1 METSINE
8 KIVIL
13 GISDNPERYSH
24 KAHQK
29 LLENGFTNQIGIS
42 PKKLTLN
49 EIELVDSLHKIKD
62 DIHTLTLYV
71 GSKRLESMI
80 DSILK
85 LAPKRIIANPGTE
98 NKNLLSQAKKMGI
111 EVIEGCTL
119 VMLAL
124 EKF

>member
-1 METSINE
+1 MQTNRNE
-8 KIVIL
+8 RIVIL

-42 PKKLTLN
+42 PKKLALN
-49 EIELVDSLHKIKD
+49 DIKLTESLQDIKD

-71 GSKRLESMI
+71 GHQRLEPMI

-98 NKNLLSQAKKMGI
+98 NKNLITQAKELGI
-111 EVIEGCTL
+111 EVVEGCTL

-124 EKF
+124 DQF

>member
-1 METSINE
+1 METNTNE

-13 GISDNPERYSH
+13 GISDNPERYSY

-29 LLENGFTNQIGIS
+29 LIENGFINQVGIS
-42 PKKLTLN
+42 PKKITLS
-49 EIELVDSLHKIKD
+49 EIQLLNSLDQIEDSV
-62 DIHTLTLYV
+62 HTITLYI
-71 GSKRLESMI
+71 GAQRLEPMI

-85 LAPKRIIANPGTE
+85 LSPKRIIVNPGTE
-98 NKNLLSQAKKMGI
+98 NCNLIDQAKEVGI

-124 EKF
+124 DQF